1 MTAGVCLT
9 LNGCSWFAKDPCVGP
24 DADLSNPVCVTQTQG
39 GYRDTDNERW
49 YCLGDLE
56 AKDWSCATSPQE
68 ASRQLNTADHW
79 LAEIS
84 EHPGVSGGSVATL
97 SKAPSSDK
105 ETETAQADN
114 ALASHEAIASNDPP
128 ATNDHGEIDTNA
140 ASPALLQ
147 PARLEST
154 VIADGQSAI
163 PAASE
168 PALDI
173 PSLSALLTSTP
184 SSAQASQSDPHK
196 PLSNVTNARSGKEA
210 LAAPGGRTRILA
222 AATSGA
228 INTSVTDATQATTEV
243 QNKDSDERVDL
254 PSTQPQ
260 ASLRAP
266 SSPSFLAGSGASP
279 TQLAALP
286 TDIVEIPKIDSTHSF
301 EPIAPERTPIE
312 LSDVTEPVAGDP
324 PLASLT
330 DTRAAEK
337 QPRVEPDSSVE
348 PVRASLE
355 SEVILATPSDYP
367 TGTTLAEIYTADA
380 KRRSNSSPA
389 LETLAPDAA
398 ISQARQ
404 LAEVA
409 NSGGASQK
417 SISKPTSLMPPPAS
431 STTHYLKPEPSIA
444 VTSPIDFDNLKSPS
458 SSGDPNFDYFMDLPP
473 NDFAVQL
480 KADRTLSGIQTFAR
494 EVSLDSPLVLKT
506 IPSKSPLYIL
516 VLETFNDIQLASD
529 AKSQWISQFDN
540 GIEPWIRT
548 VGSIQKT
555 LQPIGPLD

>member
-39 GYRDTDNERW
+39 SYRDTDNERW

-84 EHPGVSGGSVATL
+84 GHPGVSGSSVATL

-114 ALASHEAIASNDPP
+114 AMASQDAIASNDPP
-128 ATNDHGEIDTNA
+128 ATNDRREIDTNS

-154 VIADGQSAI
+154 VFADGQSAI
-163 PAASE
+163 PAESE
-168 PALDI
+168 PA
-173 PSLSALLTSTP
+173 
-184 SSAQASQSDPHK
+184 Q
-196 PLSNVTNARSGKEA
+196 
-210 LAAPGGRTRILA
+210 
-222 AATSGA
+222 
-228 INTSVTDATQATTEV
+228 
-243 QNKDSDERVDL
+243 
-254 PSTQPQ
+254 
-260 ASLRAP
+260 
-266 SSPSFLAGSGASP
+266 
-279 TQLAALP
+279 
-286 TDIVEIPKIDSTHSF
+286 
-301 EPIAPERTPIE
+301 
-312 LSDVTEPVAGDP
+312 
-324 PLASLT
+324 ASLT

-337 QPRVEPDSSVE
+337 QPRVEPDLSVE
-348 PVRASLE
+348 PVLSSLE
-355 SEVILATPSDYP
+355 SEVILAPPSDYP

-409 NSGGASQK
+409 NSDGASQQ
-417 SISKPTSLMPPPAS
+417 SISKPTSLIPQPAS
-431 STTHYLKPEPSIA
+431 STTHYLKSEPSVA
-444 VTSPIDFDNLKSPS
+444 VSSPIDFDNLKSPS

-480 KADRTLSGIQTFAR
+480 KADRTLSGIQAFAR
-494 EVSLDSPLVLKT
+494 KVSLDSPLVLKT

-529 AKSQWISQFDN
+529 AKNQWISQFDN

-555 LQPIGPLD
+555 LHPIGPLD

>member
-1 MTAGVCLT
+1 M
-9 LNGCSWFAKDPCVGP
+9 
-24 DADLSNPVCVTQTQG
+24 
-39 GYRDTDNERW
+39 
-49 YCLGDLE
+49 
-56 AKDWSCATSPQE
+56 
-68 ASRQLNTADHW
+68 
-79 LAEIS
+79 
-84 EHPGVSGGSVATL
+84 
-97 SKAPSSDK
+97 
-105 ETETAQADN
+105 
-114 ALASHEAIASNDPP
+114 
-128 ATNDHGEIDTNA
+128 
-140 ASPALLQ
+140 
-147 PARLEST
+147 
-154 VIADGQSAI
+154 
-163 PAASE
+163 
-168 PALDI
+168 
-173 PSLSALLTSTP
+173 
-184 SSAQASQSDPHK
+184 
-196 PLSNVTNARSGKEA
+196 
-210 LAAPGGRTRILA
+210 
-222 AATSGA
+222 
-228 INTSVTDATQATTEV
+228 

-266 SSPSFLAGSGASP
+266 SSPSFLAGR
-279 TQLAALP
+279 TALP

-301 EPIAPERTPIE
+301 EPIPPERTPIE

-324 PLASLT
+324 PQASLT

-404 LAEVA
+404 LTEVA
-409 NSGGASQK
+409 NSGGASQQ
-417 SISKPTSLMPPPAS
+417 SISKATSLMPQPAS
-431 STTHYLKPEPSIA
+431 STTHYLKSEPSVA
-444 VTSPIDFDNLKSPS
+444 VSSPIDFDNLKSPS

-555 LQPIGPLD
+555 LHPIGPLD